1 MLLSWR
7 DDPEKSGVQNG
18 LPGKEVYSIGRRR
31 RRQGGEEE
39 VKAAGVHLL
48 Y

>member
-7 DDPEKSGVQNG
+7 DDPEKSGEQNG
-18 LPGKEVYSIGRRR
+18 LPRKEVYSIGRRR
-31 RRQGGEEE
+31 RQRGEEE